1 MQSLVLFREKMNL
14 QDKVTIILVT
24 SPIVSHPNCELIEKV
39 VDSFKLVRDLSS
51 CKLLIIADG
60 VKIGN
65 FKPKKGSVPEDM
77 VENYNLYLETLQHK
91 ISKSDQESIWY
102 RTEVI
107 KLPHH
112 VGFGHAVYHALKLC
126 QTEYVLVVQHD
137 HPFSC
142 TFRYI

>member
-1 MQSLVLFREKMNL
+1 MNL
-14 QDKVTIILVT
+14 QNKVTVVLVT
-24 SPIVSHPNCELIEKV
+24 SPIVSHPNTELIEKV
-39 VDSFKLVRDLSS
+39 VDSFKLVQDLPS
-51 CKLLIIADG
+51 CNLLIMADG

-77 VENYNLYLETLQHK
+77 VQNYNLYLETLEQK
-91 ISKSDQESIWY
+91 IQESDQESMWS
-102 RTEVI
+102 RTELI

-112 VGFGHAVYHALKLC
+112 VGFGHAVYHALKMC

-142 TFRYI
+142 TFRYRYIY